1 MHSLNVIAN
10 PINIMAMKTVVL
22 LLLIS
27 LSRHG
32 AASEA
37 NSGATPNRD
46 SFLNELSTVA
56 SHQGMIDSVFKTN
69 KLLVVH
75 AMVSLFSVLNSS
87 TVACNL
93 VAVYHS
99 R

>member
-1 MHSLNVIAN
+1 MHTCIIIILPERRVTSQRHSSLTANVIAN

-32 AASEA
+32 TASEA
-37 NSGATPNRD
+37 NIGATPNRD

-56 SHQGMIDSVFKTN
+56 SHQGMINSVFKTN
-69 KLLVVH
+69 KLL
-75 AMVSLFSVLNSS
+75 NW
-87 TVACNL
+87 
-93 VAVYHS
+93 
-99 R
+99 